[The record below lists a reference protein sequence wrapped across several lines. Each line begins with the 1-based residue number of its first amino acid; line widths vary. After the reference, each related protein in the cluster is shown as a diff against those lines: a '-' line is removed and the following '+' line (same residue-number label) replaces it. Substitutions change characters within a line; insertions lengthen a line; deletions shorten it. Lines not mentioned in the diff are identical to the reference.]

1 MISAKKL
8 IKMARKWQ
16 RMAALSRKRISFPR
30 RSKDLDTESFT
41 TSSNVVDKGHF
52 AVYTTDDKRFVM
64 PLEYLN
70 HNILRELF
78 KMSEEEFGLSSNGPI
93 RLPCDAVFME
103 YVIKLI
109 RLGVAKYLEKA
120 LLKSIETSLC
130 YSLSASSFHQG
141 VTSQQIPVFG
151 Y

>member
-1 MISAKKL
+1 
-8 IKMARKWQ
+8 MARKWQ
-16 RMAALSRKRISFPR
+16 RMAALSRKRISFSR
-30 RSKDLDTESFT
+30 RNKDLDIAESCT
-41 TSSNVVDKGHF
+41 TSSNVADKGHF
-52 AVYTTDDKRFVM
+52 VVYTTDDKRFVM
-64 PLEYLN
+64 PLEYLS

-78 KMSEEEFGLSSNGPI
+78 RMSEEEFGLSSDGPI

-109 RLGVAKYLEKA
+109 RRGVAKDLEKA

-130 YSLSASSFHQG
+130 YSLPASSFHQG
-141 VTSQQIPVFG
+141 LTSQQIPVFG